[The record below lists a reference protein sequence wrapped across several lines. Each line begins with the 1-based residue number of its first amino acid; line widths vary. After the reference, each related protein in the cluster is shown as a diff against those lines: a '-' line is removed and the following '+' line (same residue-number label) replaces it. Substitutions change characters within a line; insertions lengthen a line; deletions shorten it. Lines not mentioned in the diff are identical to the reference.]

1 MDAQQL
7 KQAREQ
13 VLTIFEAGV
22 ARVKGDN
29 AVVGF
34 LNEHSLYGDYHL
46 ISVGKAGS
54 SMALGALSVLGKQI
68 VKGLV
73 ITKHD
78 HTEDELRTYQQI
90 TTMESDH
97 PVPGEPSLSAGKA
110 LVDFVKTAP
119 SDAKFLVLFSGG
131 ASSLMEVLAEGMT
144 LEKLAELNKVLL
156 SIGYDITQMNQI
168 RRAISHIKGGRLAN
182 FINGRETL
190 ALLISDVPGDDPAVI
205 GSGPLTH
212 VDEDISQL
220 DLPES
225 ISSILDGVT
234 FTPAAQKEMFENVT
248 THVIATLDDAKN
260 AAAKR
265 AESLGFEVTTYAEF
279 MEGNAEQKAVELC
292 QQLTSAKAGI
302 HIWGGETS
310 LILPKNPGR
319 GGRNQHLAGVAARE
333 LEGNN
338 DIVFLAAGTDG
349 TDGPTP
355 DAGGLV
361 DGQTVERG
369 KQKNLNISDHL
380 AAADVGNYLV
390 NTNDLVTTGPT
401 GTNVM
406 DLVVALKQ

>member
-1 MDAQQL
+1 
-7 KQAREQ
+7 
-13 VLTIFEAGV
+13 
-22 ARVKGDN
+22 
-29 AVVGF
+29 
-34 LNEHSLYGDYHL
+34 
-46 ISVGKAGS
+46 
-54 SMALGALSVLGKQI
+54 
-68 VKGLV
+68 
-73 ITKHD
+73 
-78 HTEDELRTYQQI
+78 
-90 TTMESDH
+90 
-97 PVPGEPSLSAGKA
+97 
-110 LVDFVKTAP
+110 
-119 SDAKFLVLFSGG
+119 
-131 ASSLMEVLAEGMT
+131 
-144 LEKLAELNKVLL
+144 
-156 SIGYDITQMNQI
+156 
-168 RRAISHIKGGRLAN
+168 
-182 FINGRETL
+182 
-190 ALLISDVPGDDPAVI
+190 
-205 GSGPLTH
+205 
-212 VDEDISQL
+212 
-220 DLPES
+220 
-225 ISSILDGVT
+225 
-234 FTPAAQKEMFENVT
+234 MFENVT

-380 AAADVGNYLV
+380 AAADVGNYLI